1 MTGSGT
7 ADHNAILRAMLIMGC
22 SVSLFPCTDAIS
34 KYLVRD
40 YDVIQVTWARYLFH
54 FLLLA
59 VALGGFRAL
68 RWYRTRRLPLLVLR
82 SALSVVATLVFIVA
96 IKSIPIVDGYTIL
109 FTNPLLIV
117 ALSVPLL
124 GERVGIHRW
133 TAVIVGFTGILFVLR
148 PGSDLLQ
155 LSALLALV
163 AALCV
168 ALSNIITRIVSRT
181 DHVLTTLLY
190 MATVGTAMLTLLV
203 PFHWRT
209 PSWDAW
215 ALMALSGLLGGVGH
229 FGVIKAIQMA
239 PVSAL
244 APLSYV
250 QIISATALGYF
261 VFGTLPDAW
270 TLAGLTVIVGSGLYV
285 FHRERRVAR
294 ASV

>member
-1 MTGSGT
+1 MTERATSDRT
-7 ADHNAILRAMLIMGC
+7 VVLRAMVIMGC

-68 RWYRTRRLPLLVLR
+68 RWYQTRRLPLLVLR
-82 SALSVVATLVFIVA
+82 SILSVAATMVFIIA
-96 IKSIPIVDGYTIL
+96 IKAIPIVDGYAIL

-117 ALSVPLL
+117 ALSVPIL

-148 PGSDLLQ
+148 PGSGLLDF
-155 LSALLALV
+155 SALLALV

-168 ALSNIITRIVSRT
+168 ATANIITRIISRT

-190 MATVGTAMLTLLV
+190 MATVGTAVLTLLV

-209 PSWDAW
+209 PGWDAW
-215 ALMALSGLLGGVGH
+215 ALMALSGLVGGVGH

-250 QIISATALGYF
+250 QIVTATALGYF

-270 TLAGLTVIVGSGLYV
+270 TLAGLAVIVGSGLYI
-285 FHRERRVAR
+285 FHRERRAVR
-294 ASV
+294 AAS

>member
-1 MTGSGT
+1 MTDTGAGDRS
-7 ADHNAILRAMLIMGC
+7 AVLRAMVIMGC

-54 FLLLA
+54 FLLMV

-68 RWYRTRRLPLLVLR
+68 RWYKTRRLPLLVIRAL
-82 SALSVVATLVFIVA
+82 LSVAATMVFIIA
-96 IKSIPIVDGYTIL
+96 IKSIPIVDGYAVL
-109 FTNPLLIV
+109 FTSPLLIV

-133 TAVIVGFTGILFVLR
+133 AAVIVGFTGVLFVLR

-168 ALSNIITRIVSRT
+168 ALANIITRIVSRT

-190 MATVGTAMLTLLV
+190 MATVGTAALTILV

-209 PSWDAW
+209 PSWEAW
-215 ALMALSGLLGGVGH
+215 ALMALSGLVGGLGH

-250 QIISATALGYF
+250 QIVTATALGFF

-270 TLAGLTVIVGSGLYV
+270 TLSGLAVIVGSGLYV
-285 FHRERRVAR
+285 FHRERRAAR
-294 ASV
+294 AAS